1 MADDKY
7 EMVSSGD
14 GDGDDADIK
23 RFDSP
28 QEVMDYLSKR
38 HKEGSSRPYITVLT
52 QHRTPNGKELDDLR
66 PGDEYAIFQLQASA
80 PWKGEGPEM
89 VITMQHVDVSDV
101 HIEEDNLRMEGKS
114 TSLSIGFSPE
124 QAYDLQAKVMGFLAA
139 SASTYARR
147 KGLLGRIKGGII
159 TASLVRPFQLGLY
172 TGSLVVAALCCGVL
186 ILT

>member
-7 EMVSSGD
+7 EMVSN
-14 GDGDDADIK
+14 GDDAETK
-23 RFDSP
+23 RFESAEDAIA
-28 QEVMDYLSKR
+28 YLSER
-38 HKEGSSRPYITVLT
+38 HKAGSSRPYITVLT
-52 QHRTPNGKELDDLR
+52 QHRTPNGKELDELQ

-80 PWKGEGPEM
+80 PWRGEGPEM
-89 VITMQHVDVSDV
+89 MITTQHVEVSDV
-101 HIEEDNLRMEGKS
+101 HIEDDGLRVEGKS
-114 TSLSIGFSPE
+114 TSLAIGFSPE

-159 TASLVRPFQLGLY
+159 TASLARPFQLGLY

-186 ILT
+186 IFT